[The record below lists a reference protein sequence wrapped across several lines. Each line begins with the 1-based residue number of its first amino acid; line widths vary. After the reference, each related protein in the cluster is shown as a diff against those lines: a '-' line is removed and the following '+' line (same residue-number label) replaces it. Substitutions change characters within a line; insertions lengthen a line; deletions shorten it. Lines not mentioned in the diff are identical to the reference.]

1 MREYIRIVEDTE
13 EDWRAGKNEATIQFI
28 EDAMPLLETGPQW
41 LNHFVYA
48 LRLGQFELSAPLD
61 VQDYIR
67 MTRAY
72 LNACHVVILHSDNN

>member
-1 MREYIRIVEDTE
+1 MRIVEDTE
-13 EDWRAGKNEATIQFI
+13 DWRAGKSAATIQFI
-28 EDAMPLLETGPQW
+28 EDATPLLDTGPQW

-48 LRLGQFELSAPLD
+48 LKIGQFALSAPLD

-67 MTRAY
+67 LTRAY